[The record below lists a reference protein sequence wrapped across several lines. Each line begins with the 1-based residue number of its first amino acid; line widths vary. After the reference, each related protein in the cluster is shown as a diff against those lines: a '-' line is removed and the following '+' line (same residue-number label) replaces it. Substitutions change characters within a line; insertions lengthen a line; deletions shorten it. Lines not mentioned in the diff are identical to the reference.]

1 MGADRSLVCVWR
13 NLMVANCEALQIWT
27 IVLEYGF
34 LGYSTLYTLS
44 IHDRSADIY
53 IFNIRISWQLV
64 GISVAYGII
73 AIYTASSENT
83 QKY

>member
-1 MGADRSLVCVWR
+1 MDDRFGVWTFGIFNSLHSKQ
-13 NLMVANCEALQIWT
+13 L
-27 IVLEYGF
+27 
-34 LGYSTLYTLS
+34 